1 MTSENEILIPE
12 RVLLREYKNED
23 WLQNYIFNN
32 PSVLGLGEL
41 DPIKREKRQPTGGRI
56 DIVFEDTEKNILYEV
71 EIQLGKT
78 DESHIIRTIEYW
90 EVEKRR
96 YPNYNHKAVIIAE
109 EITSR
114 FFNVIYLLNR
124 YIPIVAIKMEAL
136 LIEGQLDLHFIKVL
150 DTFIQ
155 PEEEIESEA
164 ENVNEEYWASKTP
177 EPNWEATQKLLTWFR
192 EIDNNLNVSFK
203 KNNLPIGRR
212 RNFLW
217 IRPRKS
223 NFMHLTFLILDEDV
237 EEVENLLQEMGI
249 TPTLQKKRSDT
260 THIKFQLYLNIINDK
275 KEDIL
280 KIFEISRDGSA

>member
-1 MTSENEILIPE
+1 MNSDEEILVPE
-12 RVLLREYKNED
+12 RVSLKDYKNED
-23 WLQNYIFNN
+23 WLQDYIFNN

-41 DPIKREKRQPTGGRI
+41 DPIKREKKQLTGGRI
-56 DIVFEDTEKNILYEV
+56 DIVFEDDKNNILYEV

-96 YPNYNHKAVIIAE
+96 YPNYSHKAVIIAE
-109 EITSR
+109 DITSR

-136 LIEGQLDLHFIKVL
+136 LIDERLALHFIKIL

-155 PEEEIESEA
+155 PEEEIDSEA
-164 ENVNEEYWASKTP
+164 EDVKEEFWASITP
-177 EPNWEATQKLLTWFR
+177 KPNWEATQKLITWFKEFDN
-192 EIDNNLNVSFK
+192 EIKIGFK
-203 KNNLPIGRR
+203 KYNIPIGRR
-212 RNFLW
+212 RNFIW

-237 EEVENLLQEMGI
+237 EEVEKILNEMGI
-249 TPTLQKKRSDT
+249 IPILQKKRSDT
-260 THIKFQLYLNIINDK
+260 THIKFQLYLNIITDK
-275 KEDIL
+275 KEKIL
-280 KIFEISRDGSA
+280 KIFEISRNGSA